1 MNSNPPTLPEV
12 AKKRGWQTLA
22 TGLGVDVAVALALVL
37 TTTVV
42 PAMESWESVVTAW
55 PVWLLVA
62 LRSTIQAVAAW
73 AIRRWADPSAG
84 TAIAAAPRRAADEGD
99 AL

>member
-1 MNSNPPTLPEV
+1 MSATANVPPIEAV
-12 AKKRGWQTLA
+12 AAKRGWQTLL
-22 TGLGVDVAVALALVL
+22 TGLGVDIIVALALVL

-42 PAMESWESVVTAW
+42 PAMESWESVVVSW

-62 LRSTIQAVAAW
+62 LRSVIQAVASW
-73 AIRRWADPSAG
+73 AIRRWADGSG
-84 TAIAAAPRRAADEGD
+84 TQVAPRRAEDD

>member
-1 MNSNPPTLPEV
+1 MTTNNIPPTLPEV
-12 AKKRGWQTLA
+12 AKKRGWQTLV
-22 TGLGVDVAVALALVL
+22 TGLGVDVTVALALVL

-62 LRSTIQAVAAW
+62 LRSVVQAVAAW
-73 AIRRWADPSAG
+73 AIRRWAAPSAG
-84 TAIAAAPRRAADEGD
+84 TEVAVPRRAQEGE
-99 AL
+99 L

>member
-1 MNSNPPTLPEV
+1 MTDPTVPAPTLPEV
-12 AKKRGWQTLA
+12 AAKRGWQTLVQ
-22 TGLGVDVAVALALVL
+22 GLGVDILVALALVI

-42 PAMESWESVVTAW
+42 PAMESWESVVTSW

-73 AIRRWADPSAG
+73 ALRRWVDQSG
-84 TAIAAAPRRAADEGD
+84 TTVKPRH
-99 AL
+99 ALEDDTL

>member
-1 MNSNPPTLPEV
+1 MTDPTTPTIPEV
-12 AKKRGWQTLA
+12 AAKRGWQTLL
-22 TGLGVDVAVALALVL
+22 TGLGVDIVVALALVL

-42 PAMESWESVVTAW
+42 PAMESWESVVTSW

-62 LRSTIQAVAAW
+62 LRSVIQAVAAW
-73 AIRRWADPSAG
+73 AIRRWADGSS
-84 TAIAAAPRRAADEGD
+84 TEVAPRRAAED